1 MLQGLGYEVDIAT
14 GIKEL
19 IGKIDEET
27 GLVFVDKEA
36 EELSMTALRSEI
48 KMNAPHAAV
57 VLMTDPASEVT
68 EEEKRES
75 DEVIVN
81 LVNRD
86 LVRLIVEKF
95 IKSEG

>member
-1 MLQGLGYEVDIAT
+1 MKRPGWCSWT
-14 GIKEL
+14 KTNTKEL

-36 EELSMTALRSEI
+36 EELSMAALRSEI
-48 KMNAPHAAV
+48 NVNAPHAAV

-68 EEEKRES
+68 EEEKS
-75 DEVIVN
+75 
-81 LVNRD
+81 D